1 MKNEP
6 ERYFG
11 MVTRLFLV
19 LISPALLVL
28 HLHLPGAVD
37 SPLPGVG
44 DTPLPGVGD
53 TPGVLLL
60 VDTLLVEEGNRL
72 VAASLSFSCVW

>member
-44 DTPLPGVGD
+44 DTP
-53 TPGVLLL
+53 GVLLL